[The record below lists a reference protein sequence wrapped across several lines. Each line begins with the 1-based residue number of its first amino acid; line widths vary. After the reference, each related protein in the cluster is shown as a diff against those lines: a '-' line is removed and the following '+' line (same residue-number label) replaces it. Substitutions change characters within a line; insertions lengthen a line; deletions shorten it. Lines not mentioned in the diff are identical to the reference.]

1 MKRLEM
7 SLPETMT
14 SKQQNHYKAFRDIL
28 FKHAHL
34 GVKEFPDGSI
44 AIGHV
49 PHVAELAYFH
59 RLFWPLAEPEIEALQ
74 DELEYD
80 FPQSLKSFFL
90 IHNGL
95 GAFSEEL
102 NFYGQ
107 RRNWQRRD
115 MEAAAQQPFS
125 IQSSNIDRIP
135 VTAAPNSLVIGSIG
149 PDRSPITINK
159 NGQAFIWPTQESPEP
174 SKTYPDIFELIRA
187 EAERLAL
194 TFDENG
200 RPIDIKYH

>member
-7 SLPETMT
+7 SLPATMT
-14 SKQQNHYKAFRDIL
+14 SKQQNNYTAFRDIL
-28 FKHAHL
+28 FNHEHL
-34 GVKEFPDGSI
+34 GMKKFPDGSI

-74 DELEYD
+74 DELEYE
-80 FPQSLKSFFL
+80 FPQSLRNFYQL
-90 IHNGL
+90 HNGL
-95 GAFSEEL
+95 KSFSDDL
-102 NFYGQ
+102 VLDGQ
-107 RRNWQRRD
+107 RRDWKRSD
-115 MEAAAQQPFS
+115 AEAAVQQPYS
-125 IQSSNIDRIP
+125 IQ
-135 VTAAPNSLVIGSIG
+135 TANTDFWPERAPPDSLVIGSIG

-159 NGQAFIWPTQESPEP
+159 NGQVFIWPTQESPEP

-200 RPIDIKYH
+200 RPIDIQYH